1 MYVVTAREGPAAQR
15 GWARRGPVEVSS
27 SSSGASRNVVGVGVV
42 VTGVLLGVIA
52 VLVLG
57 LPLLA
62 LGVDRV
68 LPQLKGRPVA
78 PDPVQVLARRHH
90 LAPRDLI
97 EVQAAV
103 TEGRAARPRRLAAA
117 AVDHASHVAGL
128 DMWDR
133 PQARERLVSARLR
146 PVLAVVWVVLALGYL
161 VNGIVS
167 GDDNLIV
174 LWVVYLAAACVVVPL
189 QRRAWRRRTA
199 AARAA
204 IAANDTTSVE
214 TTTGDRQ

>member
-1 MYVVTAREGPAAQR
+1 M
-15 GWARRGPVEVSS
+15 
-27 SSSGASRNVVGVGVV
+27 
-42 VTGVLLGVIA
+42 TGVLLGVIA

-68 LPQLKGRPVA
+68 RPQLKGRPVA
-78 PDPVQVLARRHH
+78 PDPVQVLAHRYH
-90 LAPRDLI
+90 LVPRDLI

-103 TEGRAARPRRLAAA
+103 TEGRAARPPRLAPA

-133 PQARERLVSARLR
+133 PQERERRVSARLR

-174 LWVVYLAAACVVVPL
+174 LWLMYLAAACVMVPL

-204 IAANDTTSVE
+204 IAANDTTTVE
-214 TTTGDRQ
+214 TTTTGDRQ